1 MPTGSG
7 TRKSSVLKTKTVTT
21 PSQRP
26 VKGIGRLVQRQLL
39 ERAVSLLQANEL
51 DRAESILRSILE
63 RWPGQGDALHF
74 LGVLDH
80 RRGCSDAALRLISQ
94 AIEAMPGEPAPWNN
108 LGNVLV
114 EMQRFD
120 EAVEAYER
128 CMSLA
133 PSFIDALNNLAT
145 IHRKRGLHAR
155 SEALCRQVVAL
166 QPELAQGWYNLSLT
180 LLEQGH
186 IEEGLQANSRATVLW
201 PRHLQARNAVP
212 RALVHLGRLD
222 EAAQLY
228 REWLLVDPNN
238 PVIHHHLAACS
249 GSNVPNRASDGYV
262 ERTFDAF
269 AATFDANLA
278 ALNYQA
284 PHLVAKLMLQ
294 LFPNQTGSLIVAD
307 LGCGTGLCGLL
318 IRDLAAQL
326 HGCDLSA
333 GMLEKAAQR
342 HIYDALHHRE
352 LVAYLAEHPSTYDAL
367 VCADTL
373 CYFGELAQATASAA
387 GALRSGGAF
396 VFTVEA
402 LPEDA
407 EDLYHLQPHGRYAH
421 RCDYVTDILQNS
433 GFETITLQREVLRF
447 EAARPVNGWLVG
459 AVRRPP

>member
-1 MPTGSG
+1 
-7 TRKSSVLKTKTVTT
+7 
-21 PSQRP
+21 
-26 VKGIGRLVQRQLL
+26 
-39 ERAVSLLQANEL
+39 
-51 DRAESILRSILE
+51 
-63 RWPGQGDALHF
+63 
-74 LGVLDH
+74 
-80 RRGCSDAALRLISQ
+80 
-94 AIEAMPGEPAPWNN
+94 MPGEPAPWNN

-120 EAVEAYER
+120 EAVAAYER
-128 CMSLA
+128 CLSLA
-133 PSFIDALNNLAT
+133 PSFTDALNNLAT
-145 IHRKRGLHAR
+145 IYRKRGLHAR
-155 SEALCRQVVAL
+155 SEALCREVVAL
-166 QPELAQGWYNLSLT
+166 QPGLAQGWYNLSLT
-180 LLEQGH
+180 LLEQGL

-228 REWLLVDPNN
+228 REWLSVDPDN

-269 AATFDANLA
+269 ASTFDANLA

-284 PHLVAKLMLQ
+284 PQLVAKLIHQ
-294 LFPNQTGSLIVAD
+294 LFPDQTRSLVVAD
-307 LGCGTGLCGLL
+307 LGCGTGLCGPL

-333 GMLEKAAQR
+333 GMLDKAAQR
-342 HIYDALHHRE
+342 RTYDALHHQE
-352 LVAYLAEHPSTYDAL
+352 LVAYLTKHPSTYDAL

-373 CYFGELAQATASAA
+373 CYFGELAQAMASAA
-387 GALRSGGAF
+387 SALRSGGAF

-402 LPEDA
+402 LPEGA

-421 RCDYVTDILQNS
+421 QCDYVTNILRNS
-433 GFETITLQREVLRF
+433 GLEVIALQREVLRL
-447 EAARPVNGWLVG
+447 EAGRPVNGWLIG